1 MSEGV
6 KNFFMCICLVVLA
19 AALFG
24 AIGTAGAVEN
34 DCLSIGEGA
43 RRGLILIV
51 VMFAW
56 VVGLIKLECDET

>member
-1 MSEGV
+1 ML
-6 KNFFMCICLVVLA
+6 LVVLA

-51 VMFAW
+51 VMFAC
-56 VVGLIKLECDET
+56 VFGLIKLECDED